1 MLKKYFFE
9 LISISLGNREM
20 LSDVPT
26 AAEWEALLSFAKEQT
41 LVGILYGAI
50 ERLPKEQLPPKKV
63 LFHWYKIVGELKAEN
78 LRLNRE
84 SVELCDYLDGEGFD
98 CVVMKGQAIAQY
110 YPNPLARTCGDIDV
124 WVVPKGLE
132 KEKGRWIPKSR
143 EYIYN
148 YMQARGKIE
157 GLNYQHVH
165 LPHFEKTSVEL
176 HITPLALY
184 NFTYNCQLQRFFEQ
198 EAAAQFSNY
207 IEMPNGVG
215 RVPALTLE
223 FNRFFILLHIYSHF
237 LGEGVGLRQLM
248 DYYYVLKQGGSRESK
263 ERTLEIFKRVGMLRF
278 VAATMWLLQEVFGL
292 EDEYLLCSPNQKE
305 GEFLLKEVLLS
316 GNFGK
321 YDSRFDR
328 SRYNELI
335 PRLWNSLK
343 RKARLVFRYPHEILF
358 DLPFR
363 TWLYFWRMTLK
374 R

>member
-1 MLKKYFFE
+1 MLRTYFFE
-9 LISISLGNREM
+9 LISISLGHRGM

-26 AAEWEALLSFAKEQT
+26 AAEWEALLAMAKEQT

-78 LRLNRE
+78 LRMNRE
-84 SVELCDYLDGEGFD
+84 AVDLCHFLKEEGFD
-98 CVVMKGQAIAQY
+98 CAVMKGQAIAQY

-132 KEKGRWIPKSR
+132 KEKGKWIPKSR
-143 EYIYN
+143 EYIYK
-148 YMQARGKIE
+148 YMRVRGKIE
-157 GLNYQHVH
+157 GMNYQHVH
-165 LPHFEKTSVEL
+165 LHHFEKTSVEL
-176 HITPLALY
+176 HITPLSLY
-184 NFTYNCQLQRFFEQ
+184 NFTYNCRLQRFFEQ
-198 EAAAQFSNY
+198 EAAAQFSNN
-207 IEMPNGVG
+207 IEIPNGEG
-215 RVPALTLE
+215 EIPALTLE

-237 LGEGVGLRQLM
+237 LGEGIGLRQLM

-263 ERTLEIFKRVGMLRF
+263 ERTLEIFQKVGMMRF

-363 TWLYFWRMTLK
+363 TWLYFWRMTK
-374 R
+374 V